1 MPSRPKY
8 LTQADREEAKRQRQ
22 RKYARSPRGLLVSA
36 ANDAHRHTRKLP
48 KPLGNTVQPPPA
60 LLLEHAVFEIP
71 YDEPGFLLYF
81 DDSFDIYSG
90 PSDVMA
96 WMSFPLRPVSETA
109 EDSLDRHTVNY
120 QLETWRL
127 QVAIHALSLR
137 AERTHERDL
146 REELGRLEIS
156 LGLEVVAQRRCEE
169 YAAALRHWR
178 WQLQYLDQYD
188 AAVRPREAAVF
199 KLHWRWMARRAY
211 RSYLLHYERPE

>member
-48 KPLGNTVQPPPA
+48 KPLGNTVQSPPA

-71 YDEPGFLLYF
+71 YDKPGFLLYF
-81 DDSFDIYSG
+81 DDSFNIYSG
-90 PSDVMA
+90 PRDVTA
-96 WMSFPLRPVSETA
+96 WMLFPLQPVSETA

-120 QLETWRL
+120 QLETWWL
-127 QVAIHALSLR
+127 Q
-137 AERTHERDL
+137 
-146 REELGRLEIS
+146 ELGQLEIS
-156 LGLEVVAQRRCEE
+156 LGLEVVAQQRREE
-169 YAAALRHWR
+169 YATALRHWR